1 MVDLV
6 DEQRTLAQRISR
18 VAINLK
24 KKGKANITLGMLRAA
39 HSSIQEFWADF
50 SQGDLKIRKAARN
63 DAKLRDSAYIAED
76 EFSDVHT
83 TYLEQAGV
91 LLDMIAEFET
101 AAAVKVPSDS
111 NVTPGEATF
120 QRSRAVLPKMA
131 LPTFEGHYKDWPSFR
146 DLFTS
151 LIINDSSLSPVECLH
166 YLKTCMKGEAMALL
180 KNIRTTNDNFNIAW
194 NKLEDRFNNPR
205 LLVQAQIRALS
216 SVAPLRKESAAE
228 MKRLFNETFDAIDAL
243 ENLGRPVTNAV
254 DWIVELTVERWDRQ
268 SRREWEDSLKH
279 SKDHPTLEQLRTFM
293 EGRIQTCE
301 ALEPQTDEASDGRK
315 VNVKSA
321 KVHTVSKA
329 SSSAKVCALC
339 QGNHFVLYCG
349 RYQAKTAAERKETAK
364 TLNLCFNCL
373 GKHPA
378 SECTSS
384 KRCQKCEGKHHTTI
398 HEAAP
403 STKSTKSPEA
413 FVQHVSMH
421 VSRSSFSVLLS
432 TARVAVSGP
441 RGQGCSARSL
451 IDPGSEV
458 SLITEALAQRLGV
471 KRSQARVPLLGVGGA
486 RAKFTRGKTTLVIS
500 PPGRGE
506 LRFQIPV
513 YILPEL
519 SRYRPYNLPARVDWP
534 HIRGLELADPGYHLA
549 DPVDIPIGADSYN
562 IILREGVR
570 RGPPHTPVA
579 QETALGWILTGGID
593 SGNADG
599 SSSRAEVPVHHCNID
614 RELIEFLTRFW
625 EQEEVETSIPAT
637 ADDRKAE
644 KHFLDTHQRLPDGRF
659 MVRLPFAR
667 TPELGDSRL
676 IALRT
681 LDSLS
686 SRFQR
691 SAEFRQAYGEFL
703 ATYEALGHMAATT
716 HPISRAGYYL
726 PHHGVMRESSTTT
739 KLRVVFNGS
748 KASSNGK
755 SLNEFLLRG
764 PNLLP
769 NLADILLRWRRYA
782 LVFTADIEKM
792 YRQIIVHPDDRK
804 WQRILWRPAGKSS
817 VVDYDLNTVTYGLTS
832 APYLA
837 IRCLHQLAKVE
848 AQRFPLGSGILLEEV
863 YMDDVLTG
871 ADTPSEAKAKQ
882 RELRELLMAGGFPL
896 RKWAA
901 NAPGLLEGLSRD
913 ERKGIVE
920 WDSPTLHSVLGIKWL
935 PSSDCF
941 QVSAVKS
948 LPSSGFTK
956 RAVLSGTAQLFDP
969 LGWLA
974 PVTIVAKVLIQ
985 SLWLLKVDWDTPLP
999 EKEEKLWRQFQN
1011 GIPELQHLQVPRWL
1025 GTSSCSSPPE
1035 LHGFADASERAYA
1048 AVVYSRSVN
1057 PEGVA
1062 TVSLIVAKS
1071 KVAPLKRVSLPR
1083 LELCAAFLLTRL
1095 VEHVVRVLDW
1105 PSVDVHLWSDSAV
1118 ALSWIRGHPTRWPT
1132 YVANRVAEIQRM
1144 LPAAKW
1150 HHIRSA
1156 ENPADCASRG
1166 LSPAELPKFS
1176 LWWRGPEWLASPGPL
1191 PEETRSEATHEVEE
1205 HQVLHVT
1212 SREKSSSSELVER
1225 FSSLNRL
1232 LRVLAW
1238 CRRWVPGNRQ
1248 GESLITAAEIRTSK
1262 LTLLR
1267 LEQAAAFAE
1276 DIANLR
1282 KGRPLAARSR
1292 LAKLCPIL
1300 DKDGVL
1306 RVGGRIQAANLPYDR
1321 THPAILPDE
1330 SSLARLWV
1338 DAAHKRCLHGET
1350 QLTLATLRQECW
1362 ILKGRHLVKACI
1374 HRCTTCIRWKGQTA
1388 PPKMGNLPLS
1398 RITPSRPFFR
1408 SGIDYAGP
1416 IHVRTSRGRGK
1427 LTSKG
1432 YIAVFICLATRAV
1445 QLEAVSDGSTE
1456 TFLAALRRFI
1466 SRRGRCAEL
1475 HSDCGRNFI
1484 GANHELRTLLK
1495 QSVAQGGGPF
1505 AAASREGI
1513 TWKFN
1518 PPSAPHFGGIWEAAV
1533 KSVKHHLRRLIGEQ
1547 RLSFEELATLLT
1559 GIEACLN
1566 SRPILPLSDDPED
1579 PAALTPGHFLVGEPL
1594 LAIPEPSLEELSV
1607 SRLSRWQ
1614 LVQQMQQHFWRR
1626 WSREYLN
1633 SLQPRGKWRRDQAW
1647 VKAGSLCLVKNEIL
1661 PPTQWPLARVVHV
1674 HPGPDG
1680 STRVVTLRTSTSQLL
1695 RPVHKLIPLL
1705 APEIDETGHG
1715 NNLEAGLSA

>member
-1 MVDLV
+1 MADLV

-50 SQGDLKIRKAARN
+50 SQGDLKIRKAAKN

-111 NVTPGEATF
+111 NVTPGEASF

-151 LIINDSSLSPVECLH
+151 LIINDSSLSPVERLH

-216 SVAPLRKESAAE
+216 SVAPLRKESAAK

-315 VNVKSA
+315 AHVKSA
-321 KVHTVSKA
+321 KVHAVSRA

-349 RYQAKTAAERKETAK
+349 RYQAKTPAERKETAK
-364 TLNLCFNCL
+364 TLSLCFNCL

-378 SECTSS
+378 SECTSP

-549 DPVDIPIGADSYN
+549 DPVDILIGADSYN

-920 WDSPTLHSVLGIKWL
+920 WDSPTLHSVLGL
-935 PSSDCF
+935 RCE
-941 QVSAVKS
+941 VS
-948 LPSSGFTK
+948 TE
-956 RAVLSGTAQLFDP
+956 
-969 LGWLA
+969 LGIHQA
-974 PVTIVAKVLIQ
+974 
-985 SLWLLKVDWDTPLP
+985 
-999 EKEEKLWRQFQN
+999 
-1011 GIPELQHLQVPRWL
+1011 
-1025 GTSSCSSPPE
+1025 CSTQRDS
-1035 LHGFADASERAYA
+1035 A
-1048 AVVYSRSVN
+1048 AVRPTRLAGASHDRSQGADPV
-1057 PEGVA
+1057 PVATEGRLGHATTGEGGKAVA
-1062 TVSLIVAKS
+1062 TVPEWNPGAAASPGTTMARNQLLQFASRTPSLIVAKS

-1191 PEETRSEATHEVEE
+1191 PEEIRSEATHEVEE

-1300 DKDGVL
+1300 DKDEVL

-1338 DAAHKRCLHGET
+1338 DAAHKRCLHGGT

-1445 QLEAVSDGSTE
+1445 HLEAVSDGSTE